1 MQFIFC
7 VRFIFI
13 KKGCYRK
20 KMVVAIATN
29 YLFVIFFNEEKSAEK
44 RLFYRYA
51 VRRNNENIFFYFA
64 KSAFKGIN
72 RTANYINN
80 ALGGFVA

>member
-20 KMVVAIATN
+20 KIVVAIATN
-29 YLFVIFFNEEKSAEK
+29 YLFVIFLNEEKSAENSYFTAMPSGVITK
-44 RLFYRYA
+44 
-51 VRRNNENIFFYFA
+51 IFFSISQSPPLRA
-64 KSAFKGIN
+64 
-72 RTANYINN
+72 
-80 ALGGFVA
+80 